1 MKLFKRRRS
10 EDPLAVVV
18 RLDEAVHKYVQTLA
32 RHRQIDVGEATFLL
46 VKEGIK
52 RIAHRRLNVGNQEV
66 TINLGDAD
74 FEAVKAVAQ
83 ERGIEI
89 PEAVCIL
96 VKRALLDKKKLP
108 G

>member
-1 MKLFKRRRS
+1 MNLFRRKRS

-18 RLDEAVHKYVQTLA
+18 RLDEAAHKYVQALA
-32 RHRQIDVGEATFLL
+32 QHRQIDVGEATFLL

-52 RIAHRRLNVGNQEV
+52 RVAHRRLNAGDREV
-66 TINLGDAD
+66 TINLDSAD
-74 FEAVKAVAQ
+74 FEAVKAVAR

-96 VKRALLDKKKLP
+96 VKRALLNKKLP